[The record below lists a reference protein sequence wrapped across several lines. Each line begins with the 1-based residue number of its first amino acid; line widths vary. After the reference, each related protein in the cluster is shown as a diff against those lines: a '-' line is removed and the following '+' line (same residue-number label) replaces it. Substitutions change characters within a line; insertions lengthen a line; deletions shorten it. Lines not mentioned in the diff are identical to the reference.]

1 MTPCSILASALLAA
15 PAMHHDDWQAQI
27 ELPGPAPVYRLL
39 LDDELTAALGQQG
52 AARADIVD
60 AQGRTMPRGS
70 MQRVIPRDGGS
81 VSHESTLTL
90 SNTSERNVRPST
102 CEREPRPD
110 DCSLFEPAP
119 NHLPNGVGQ
128 MSVGT
133 VASGRGAGGGALGG
147 ATLSS
152 SRPANDIGHVP
163 LAFSVVTAELPSET
177 LDWSKPTLVVHWTS
191 TLAPDAITWQIG
203 RNVATVTDAD
213 RSVLA
218 GRDGGTSMAALQR
231 AWWRNGRFDKFGHLK
246 AILDGAGQWEA
257 EVPLNWNDA
266 AQALEIGSAP
276 SGAVRTMSARVKGD
290 VHEIVDGETSP
301 DRALALTAKA
311 PGVWRIEDPWPRT
324 TMEVVVAIDAK
335 QALMATDAGID
346 RLQFVLRSES
356 GAEKPLWLSPSM
368 RSTYTF
374 YDPKQNWTEL
384 QLLTPPNDFGSP
396 KLSARYNVT
405 MLWFEN
411 RGTPPYV
418 VRAGA
423 LSQRRSDEAS
433 ASSAASLY
441 GTPGTKSSAPLARV
455 TDVRKV
461 GTSADPPSPQ
471 ELKKTDSGRATLLIA
486 AIAVLLVT
494 LLAAADL
501 ALRRRLDELEH
512 RR

>member
-1 MTPCSILASALLAA
+1 MTPCSILASMLLAA
-15 PAMHHDDWQAQI
+15 PAVHHDDWQAQI
-27 ELPGPAPVYRLL
+27 ELPGPAPAYRLL

-52 AARADIVD
+52 ASRADIVD
-60 AQGRTMPRGS
+60 AEGRTMPRGS
-70 MQRVIPRDGGS
+70 MQQLIPRDGGS

-90 SNTSERNVRPST
+90 SNTSERNVRPPS
-102 CEREPRPD
+102 CDQGPRPD
-110 DCSLFEPAP
+110 DCSIFEPAP
-119 NHLPNGVGQ
+119 SRLPRGVGQ
-128 MSVGT
+128 MSVGA
-133 VASGRGAGGGALGG
+133 VASGRSAGGALGG
-147 ATLSS
+147 ATLS

-163 LAFSVVTAELPSET
+163 LAFSVVTAQLPSET
-177 LDWSKPTLVVHWTS
+177 LEWSKPTLVLQWTS

-203 RNVATVTDAD
+203 RNVATVTEAD
-213 RSVLA
+213 RNALA

-231 AWWRNGRFDKFGHLK
+231 VWWRNGRFDKFGRLK
-246 AILDGAGQWEA
+246 ATSNGAGEWEA

-266 AQALEIGSAP
+266 AQTLEIGSAP
-276 SGAVRTMSARVKGD
+276 TGAVHALSTRVKGD

-301 DRALALTAKA
+301 DRALALTARA
-311 PGVWRIEDPWPRT
+311 PGIWHIEDPWPRT
-324 TMEVVVAIDAK
+324 TMEVVIAIDAK

-356 GAEKPLWLSPSM
+356 GAEKPFWLSPSM

-384 QLLTPPNDFGSP
+384 QLLTPPNDFGAP
-396 KLSARYNVT
+396 KLSARYSVA

-441 GTPGTKSSAPLARV
+441 GSPGTKSAAPLARV
-455 TDVRKV
+455 MDVRKV

-471 ELKKTDSGRATLLIA
+471 ELRKSDNGRATLLIA

-501 ALRRRLDELEH
+501 TLRRRLDELEN